1 MQDAAST
8 PSGEIIARIESVLDA
23 LADTRRSIAALHA
36 EEVRLL
42 AEATELATEHAQLAT
57 PDLDADIPLRSMS
70 AQIGACLRVSDRT
83 VQRRMSEA
91 VTLDGRF
98 PATLAALARG
108 DIDRSHALV
117 IVEAGL
123 AIDDAEAREVYERA
137 AVDVAC
143 RETPGRLRPAVRT
156 LAHRLHPIPLD
167 ERHRA
172 AAARRGVW
180 VRGAEDGMAELVA
193 SLPAAIAHGIHD
205 RLSQL
210 ARTVRPS
217 LGPAP
222 TASDGGDEGDDDA
235 TDVRDALL
243 DTSSSLRDSRSLG
256 EIRADVLADLLL
268 TGHATA
274 SISARSTAVS
284 AAIVAH
290 VQITVPALTLLGS
303 DTRPAELA
311 GHGPIDPGT
320 ARILAAGAPGWER
333 VLTDP
338 ASGCVLAV
346 DRYRPTEHLRR
357 VLRIR
362 DEHCRFPGCR
372 QPARRC
378 DVDHTVARQH
388 DGPTELGN
396 LAHLCRRHH
405 VLKHHSAWRVRQ
417 RPDGVL
423 EWTSPTGRSYPD
435 RPARVLTFLTA
446 DGPAAADAAPAAA
459 ESAPRE
465 EPGLEPDPPPF

>member
-23 LADTRRSIAALHA
+23 LADTRRTIASLHA
-36 EEVRLL
+36 DEVRLL
-42 AEATELATEHAQLAT
+42 AEATELATEHARLAT
-57 PDLDADIPLRSMS
+57 PDLDADIPVRSMS

-83 VQRRMSEA
+83 VQRRMSDA
-91 VTLDGRF
+91 VILDSRF
-98 PATLAALARG
+98 PETLAALARG
-108 DIDRSHALV
+108 DIDRCHALV

-123 AIDDAEAREVYERA
+123 PIDDAGARAIYERA
-137 AVDVAC
+137 AVEVAC

-156 LAHRLHPIPLD
+156 LAHRLHPVPLA

-172 AAARRGVW
+172 AAARRDVW
-180 VRGAEDGMAELVA
+180 VRDADDGMAELVA
-193 SLPAAIAHGIHD
+193 SLPAPIAHGIHD
-205 RLSQL
+205 RLTRL
-210 ARTVRPS
+210 ARTVHEDGDRDS
-217 LGPAP
+217 TDDTAERDTLVDD
-222 TASDGGDEGDDDA
+222 TASTPDA
-235 TDVRDALL
+235 R
-243 DTSSSLRDSRSLG
+243 RLG

-274 SISARSTAVS
+274 SISAQSTAVS
-284 AAIVAH
+284 TAIVAH

-303 DTRPAELA
+303 GTRPAELA
-311 GHGPIDPGT
+311 GHGPIDPST
-320 ARILAAGAPGWER
+320 ARALAAGAPGWER

-338 ASGCVLAV
+338 VSGCVLSV

-357 VLRIR
+357 ALRVR

-378 DVDHTVARQH
+378 DIDHTVARQH

-417 RPDGVL
+417 QPDGVL
-423 EWTSPTGRSYPD
+423 EWTSPTGRIYPD

-446 DGPAAADAAPAAA
+446 DDPPADRAAL
-459 ESAPRE
+459 E
-465 EPGLEPDPPPF
+465 ELGLEPDPPPF